1 MKISTKR
8 LKKLIKE
15 ELFYR
20 DFYEAKESRINE
32 IGPPPDLDEPGVHPN
47 DMQEWERSARYEERA
62 EIEAEK
68 KAFMKRNLGYWYSEF
83 DPQDDGQAD
92 LIEDKLSECYDAIYK
107 ELIDPWGD

>member
-1 MKISTKR
+1 MKISSAK

-15 ELFYR
+15 VLFYR
-20 DFYEAKESRINE
+20 EFYDGKTINE
-32 IGPPPDLDEPGVHPN
+32 VGPPPDMDAEGWHPN
-47 DMQEWERSARYEERA
+47 DSQEWERSARYEERA

-83 DPQDDGQAD
+83 DPEDDGQAD

-107 ELIDPWGD
+107 ELIDPYDY

>member
-1 MKISTKR
+1 MKISTTN

-20 DFYEAKESRINE
+20 EFYGRKTINE
-32 IGPPPDLDEPGVHPN
+32 VGPPPDLDDPGVHPN
-47 DMQEWERSARYEERA
+47 DMQEWERSARYEDRA

-68 KAFMKRNLGYWYSEF
+68 EAFMKTELTRWYDEF
-83 DPQDDGQAD
+83 EPQDDGQAD

-107 ELIDPWGD
+107 ELIDPYGGY